1 MLNNKLKR
9 ALMTRE
15 SKILTKEYGSAYDN
29 INGDKKMNQ

>member
-15 SKILTKEYGSAYDN
+15 SKILTKEYGSAYDR
-29 INGDKKMNQ
+29 ITGEQK